1 MIVISSNTALTYR
14 NRGVDTRQI
23 GRELSVRYVLGSSVR
38 RSGNRIRVNAQLV
51 DAETDAHVW
60 AERFD
65 HDASE
70 LLAWQDEITSRIA
83 VALNLEMI
91 SAEAARTAEHPYA
104 LDSILS
110 RLAR

>member
-1 MIVISSNTALTYR
+1 M
-14 NRGVDTRQI
+14 G
-23 GRELSVRYVLGSSVR
+23 GRWAAGRRRRRLDHGS
-38 RSGNRIRVNAQLV
+38 SGNRIRVDAQLV

-91 SAEAARTAEHPYA
+91 SAEAARTAV
-104 LDSILS
+104 S
-110 RLAR
+110 